1 MTDPKRLRV
10 VFDTNTVISAL
21 AFATGRLAWLRA
33 QWRERCSISLVSRA
47 TVAEL
52 KWVLV
57 YRKLKLSAE
66 YQIELLGDYV
76 SYCETIEVTEICP
89 VQCRDAKDQ
98 PFLDLAHCGKADILV
113 TGDEDLFALTGQT
126 AFVIEKPEA
135 YRRRVAGERTP
146 RA

>member
-21 AFATGRLAWLRA
+21 VFTAGRLAWLRA
-33 QWRERCSISLVSRA
+33 YWRERCSISLVSRA

-52 KWVLV
+52 QWVLG

-66 YQIELLGDYV
+66 YQIELLGDYL
-76 SYCETIEVTEICP
+76 SYCETAEVTEICP

-113 TGDEDLFALTGQT
+113 TGDEDLLALAGQT
-126 AFVIEKPEA
+126 AFVIETPEDC
-135 YRRRVAGERTP
+135 RRRIAGVEQNP
-146 RA
+146 